1 MNEGWYDNIPE
12 QGVLCWG
19 QEFVSTPD
27 DITYKRI
34 LTCINEVKHINHSL
48 PIYHKDI
55 TKYPIWFL
63 SRGTGKWYVYAVP
76 LTNEEIE
83 GFKLK

>member
-1 MNEGWYDNIPE
+1 MMSKEWYDNIPE

-27 DITYKRI
+27 DITYRRI
-34 LTCINEVKHINHSL
+34 LVLVTER
-48 PIYHKDI
+48 YKD
-55 TKYPIWFL
+55 KGWFL
-63 SRGTGKWYVYAVP
+63 SRGTGKWYVNAVP

-83 GFKLK
+83 GFKR